1 MSTSPI
7 ISSPSYSNLAVI
19 QQPVQSSSQQQQA
32 QLSVTAAQDIEDIV
46 QLSQFAQMAH
56 QGGSPS
62 VIASTTSLTVSE
74 VDRDLGIST
83 TSSSVIVAAP
93 RGHGGENPAAP
104 AATSDSKTATP
115 VPTLSVRA

>member
-1 MSTSPI
+1 VSTSPI
-7 ISSPSYSNLAVI
+7 ISSPLYSNLAVME
-19 QQPVQSSSQQQQA
+19 QPVQSSFQQEPA
-32 QLSVTAAQDIEDIV
+32 QLSGTNAQDIEDIV

-62 VIASTTSLTVSE
+62 VIASTIGLTVSE

-93 RGHGGENPAAP
+93 RGHGGENLAAP
-104 AATSDSKTATP
+104 AAASDSKTATLA
-115 VPTLSVRA
+115 PTLSVRA